1 VELSPK
7 RYKILK
13 ALRTG
18 SKRFSELMRASGISD
33 VGLIKAL
40 KKLSEAGLIIKGE
53 DGLYYITDKGINHL
67 SRQEVVHI
75 AQKLIEITGLKNAEK
90 IIKEIYLALNITLL
104 LSAWT
109 LISSIYLT
117 LVKNAKDRKELEIKI
132 DGENWGTTVN
142 SAYEFKFIQTLKKTL
157 NEAYPQ
163 WRNRFQTITPLD
175 LKSEDPFKP
184 VSIVGGSIS
193 EEITRRYKM
202 AEELMGKI
210 DMEDTG
216 IVRESMN
223 KIFKAIIKRKE
234 VIQKIARL

>member
-1 VELSPK
+1 
-7 RYKILK
+7 
-13 ALRTG
+13 
-18 SKRFSELMRASGISD
+18 M
-33 VGLIKAL
+33 
-40 KKLSEAGLIIKGE
+40 
-53 DGLYYITDKGINHL
+53 
-67 SRQEVVHI
+67 
-75 AQKLIEITGLKNAEK
+75 
-90 IIKEIYLALNITLL
+90 ALNITLL

-210 DMEDTG
+210 DLEDTG

-234 VIQKIARL
+234 VIQKVARL